1 MQPSWVTG
9 SGDSDDEDGGPEAMQ
24 FLELLTTPGECEGMW
39 TDDQP
44 WAKPDGK
51 LLTHMSFKYPEALI
65 IINPRARAAREK
77 IPHLSPVERVWHV
90 PGCLPTPAR
99 DSDEE
104 EEGS

>member
-1 MQPSWVTG
+1 MELAGVRAAPPLPPAAALPCNVGWPSRW
-9 SGDSDDEDGGPEAMQ
+9 
-24 FLELLTTPGECEGMW
+24 LLPPAIAARG
-39 TDDQP
+39 
-44 WAKPDGK
+44 KPDGK